1 MDFQIR
7 LGFLLLL
14 PIFFTAAF
22 ANLLDAGK
30 NDIMSENVSANVN
43 KLFDAMLPTIHKFIL
58 KQGLDPMKLED
69 VSEKLSGLIIHDRTL
84 SLTNGWLQGLSNV
97 RRAND
102 IILSYQDESLIL
114 DATLAFDVLDA
125 NYEYLIKDLLIAK
138 KGEVHGRLR
147 DMEMRLII
155 AFDMNNY
162 KIVIPMAKIVK
173 IDKIN
178 VIFLDDPIVNAAAK
192 AITTIF
198 RRSITNMVNKEFW
211 KVMQEYVD
219 KINEK
224 IPQPDPLLKNDI
236 I

>member
-22 ANLLDAGK
+22 ANLLDVGE
-30 NDIMSENVSANVN
+30 NDIMSEKVSAKVN
-43 KLFDAMLPTIHKFIL
+43 KLFDAMLPSIHKFIL

-69 VSEKLSGLIIHDRTL
+69 ISEKLSGLLIHDRTL
-84 SLTNGWLQGLSNV
+84 NLTKGWLQGLSNV

-102 IILSYQDESLIL
+102 IIISYQDKSLTL

-125 NYEYLIKDLLIAK
+125 DYEYLIKDLLITK

-147 DMEMRLII
+147 DTEMRIII

-162 KIVIPMAKIVK
+162 KIFLPMANIVK
-173 IDKIN
+173 IGKVNI
-178 VIFLDDPIVNAAAK
+178 IFEDDPIVNAAAK

-198 RRSITNMVNKEFW
+198 RTSIKNMVNKEFL
-211 KVMQEYVD
+211 KVMQEYVG

-224 IPQPDPLLKNDI
+224 IPQPDRLLENDVI
-236 I
+236 

>member
-22 ANLLDAGK
+22 ANLLDAGE

-43 KLFDAMLPTIHKFIL
+43 KLFDAMLPTIRKFIL

-102 IILSYQDESLIL
+102 IILSYQDESLTL

-125 NYEYLIKDLLIAK
+125 NYEYLIKDLLITK

-198 RRSITNMVNKEFW
+198 RKSITNMVNKEFW

-224 IPQPDPLLKNDI
+224 IPQPDPLLENHI

>member
-14 PIFFTAAF
+14 AIFFSAAF
-22 ANLLDAGK
+22 ANLLDAGE
-30 NDIMSENVSANVN
+30 NDIMSEKVSAKVN
-43 KLFDAMLPTIHKFIL
+43 KLFDAMLPSIQKFIL

-84 SLTNGWLQGLSNV
+84 NLSKGWLQGLSNV

-102 IILSYQDESLIL
+102 IIISYQDKSLTL

-125 NYEYLIKDLLIAK
+125 NYEYLIKDLLITK
-138 KGEVHGRLR
+138 NGEVHGRLR
-147 DMEMRLII
+147 DTEMRIII

-162 KIVIPMAKIVK
+162 KVFLTMANIVK
-173 IDKIN
+173 IDKLNI
-178 VIFLDDPIVNAAAK
+178 IFQNDPIVNAAAK
-192 AITTIF
+192 VITTIF
-198 RRSITNMVNKEFW
+198 RKSIKNMVNKEFW

-224 IPQPDPLLKNDI
+224 IPQPDPLLENEI

>member
-7 LGFLLLL
+7 LGFLFFL

-22 ANLLDAGK
+22 ANLLDAGE
-30 NDIMSENVSANVN
+30 NDIMSEKVSAKVN
-43 KLFDAMLPTIHKFIL
+43 KLFDAMLPSIRKFIL
-58 KQGLDPMKLED
+58 KQELDPMKLED

-84 SLTNGWLQGLSNV
+84 DLTKGWLQGLSNI

-102 IILSYQDESLIL
+102 IILSYQDKSLTL
-114 DATLAFDVLDA
+114 DVTLAFDVLDA
-125 NYEYLIKDLLIAK
+125 NYEYLIKDLLITK

-147 DMEMRLII
+147 GTEMRII
-155 AFDMNNY
+155 IVFDMNNH
-162 KIVIPMAKIVK
+162 KIFLPMAKIVK
-173 IDKIN
+173 IDKFNI
-178 VIFLDDPIVNAAAK
+178 IFEDNPIINAAAK

-198 RRSITNMVNKEFW
+198 HRSITNMVNKEFL

-224 IPQPDPLLKNDI
+224 IPQPDRLLENNNI
-236 I
+236 

>member
-7 LGFLLLL
+7 LALLLLL
-14 PIFFTAAF
+14 PNFFTAAF
-22 ANLLDAGK
+22 ANLLDAGE
-30 NDIMSENVSANVN
+30 NDIMSENVSANIN
-43 KLFDAMLPTIHKFIL
+43 KLFDAMLPMIHKFIL

-102 IILSYQDESLIL
+102 IILSYQDESLTL

-125 NYEYLIKDLLIAK
+125 NYDYLIKDLLITK

-178 VIFLDDPIVNAAAK
+178 IIFLDDPIVNAAAK

-198 RRSITNMVNKEFW
+198 RKSITNMVNKEFW

-224 IPQPDPLLKNDI
+224 IPQPDPLLENDI
-236 I
+236 V